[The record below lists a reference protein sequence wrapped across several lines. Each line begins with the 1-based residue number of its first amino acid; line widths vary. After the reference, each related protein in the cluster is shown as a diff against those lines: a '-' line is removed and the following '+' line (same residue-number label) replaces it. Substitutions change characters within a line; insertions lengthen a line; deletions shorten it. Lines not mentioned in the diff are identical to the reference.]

1 MKYSLILLAS
11 FTLLSSC
18 SSNALRKHEDMLP
31 DGTWKLTFLKK
42 GKCETKED
50 KNITYSDPRKA
61 FEKDEEISILT
72 PEDKKNCVESLKGKA
87 EARAK
92 ELCPTPT
99 FRLFGCEITQEQKTF
114 SYQDVL
120 VCYVKCGENP

>member
-1 MKYSLILLAS
+1 MKKILFLTMVMSLAA
-11 FTLLSSC
+11 C
-18 SSNALRKHEDMLP
+18 STNTLRKHEDMLA

-42 GKCETKED
+42 GKCESKES
-50 KNITYSDPRKA
+50 KTSTYADPRKA
-61 FEKDEEISILT
+61 FEKDEEAPILT
-72 PEDKKNCVESLKGKA
+72 QEDQKSCVESFKGRA

-92 ELCPTPT
+92 ELCPTPK

-120 VCYVKCGENP
+120 VCYMKCGENP

>member
-1 MKYSLILLAS
+1 MKYTLILFALLS
-11 FTLLSSC
+11 LLSSC
-18 SSNALRKHEDMLP
+18 SSTSFRKHEDMLP

-42 GKCETKED
+42 GKCESIES
-50 KNITYSDPRKA
+50 KNSTFVDPRKA
-61 FEKDEEISILT
+61 FEKDEETPILNQ
-72 PEDKKNCVESLKGKA
+72 EDQKTCVESLKGKA

-92 ELCPTPT
+92 ELCPTPK

-120 VCYVKCGENP
+120 VCYVKCGETP

>member
-1 MKYSLILLAS
+1 MKYTLILFALLS
-11 FTLLSSC
+11 LLSSC
-18 SSNALRKHEDMLP
+18 SSTTFRKHEDMLP

-42 GKCETKED
+42 GKCESKED
-50 KNITYSDPRKA
+50 KKSAYSDPRKA
-61 FEKDEEISILT
+61 FDKDEEAEVLT
-72 PEDKKNCVESLKGKA
+72 QEDQKICVESLKDKA

-92 ELCPTPT
+92 ELCPTPK